1 MDSEKNKKNYSDVEI
16 HSRDNELKSKKIK
29 LEKIFL
35 DSSPHDEPAEKG
47 GGGTS
52 QKGGGIHYAWNI
64 LFYLYVCA
72 HKSTFAAK
80 VV

>member
-35 DSSPHDEPAEKG
+35 DSSPHDEPAE
-47 GGGTS
+47 
-52 QKGGGIHYAWNI
+52 
-64 LFYLYVCA
+64 
-72 HKSTFAAK
+72 
-80 VV
+80 